1 MLNDII
7 IYFDGIPSIIR
18 SIFLIVGLAFFL
30 ILEAGIPLIRFKYNK
45 LKHAAINIFFTLTTL
60 IINLLGSSLIFLAS
74 QYNANNGT
82 GLLNLIEMPIWLNIL
97 CGLMLL
103 DLIGAWL
110 IHWIEHNV
118 KWMWKFHI
126 IHHTDTEVD
135 VTSGLRHHPVESVF
149 RLLFTSL
156 AVFISG
162 ASFGVVMLY
171 QTLSAFFA
179 HLTHANILVPNT
191 IDKVLDKVFVTPHF
205 HKIHHHYILPYT
217 DRNYGNIFSIW
228 DILLGTSITVNEMGD
243 LIYGLDTHM
252 EEKETSNIKTML
264 LIPFQK
270 YRLPTGSKFSNQ

>member
-1 MLNDII
+1 
-7 IYFDGIPSIIR
+7 
-18 SIFLIVGLAFFL
+18 LISGLAFFL
-30 ILEAGIPLIRFKYNK
+30 ILEGGLPLVSFKYNK

-60 IINLLGSSLIFLAS
+60 IINLLGASLIFLAY
-74 QYNANNGT
+74 QYNATNGT
-82 GLLNLIEMPIWLNIL
+82 GLLNLIEMPLWLNII

-135 VTSGLRHHPVESVF
+135 VTSGLRHHPGESVF

-179 HLTHANILVPNT
+179 HLTHANISVPNT

-205 HKIHHHYILPYT
+205 HKIHHHYVLPYT

-228 DILLGTSITVNEMGD
+228 DRLLGTSITVNKMSD

-252 EEKETSNIKTML
+252 KEKETSNIKTML
-264 LIPFQK
+264 LIPFKK
-270 YRLPTGSKFSNQ
+270 YRHPTGSKFSK